1 MSNPNK
7 PQDVISA
14 QSNPSFAQ
22 RPAPTGMPGWGIN
35 CGAFAGSPMP
45 GQGGQINSP
54 SNAPKTIHS
63 SVITEF
69 STNFFV
75 YDKEDRSL
83 SGHYYFTLKP
93 ENGKLILKEDYKF
106 QVQEEVTP
114 DVFDKIQRIIRE
126 NNLVASNGIHDV
138 KQGLP
143 AEFQPCHLE
152 AVYDSGEVLNFT
164 MNSIPYA
171 PWAQELEYTLRM
183 ELAKRGHK
191 ECLAP
196 SSATNIT
203 NFRIEFLKGDLSYSY
218 GMINDNRH
226 IERCIYNTSK
236 DDVESEIIIEVDERF
251 YADLNE
257 YIISHNLTPLPMP
270 PGVGAPP
277 GMATGL
283 GGGDFQFYE
292 MYIEYENGK
301 TLSRRSDDAT
311 GGAQFYKKIPGLKA
325 FFDHYIDNPNAKICS
340 LESLATNT
348 FSLDSL

>member
-1 MSNPNK
+1 MSDKEK
-7 PQDVISA
+7 PQNGIGA
-14 QSNPSFAQ
+14 QPNSSFSQ
-22 RPAPTGMPGWGIN
+22 QPAPIGMPGMGI
-35 CGAFAGSPMP
+35 CAGAYMGNPMP
-45 GQGGQINSP
+45 GQGWQCNNSN
-54 SNAPKTIHS
+54 NAPKTIHS
-63 SVITEF
+63 SVITQF
-69 STNFFV
+69 STNYFV
-75 YDKEDRSL
+75 YDKEEQSL

-106 QVQEEVTP
+106 RVQEEVTP
-114 DVFDKIQRIIRE
+114 DVFDKIQKIIKD
-126 NNLVASNGIHDV
+126 NNLVASNGVHDV

-143 AEFQPCHLE
+143 AEYQPCHLE

-164 MNSIPYA
+164 MNSMPYA
-171 PWAQELEYTLRM
+171 PWAQELAYTLRM

-196 SSATNIT
+196 PSATHIT

-236 DDVESEIIIEVDERF
+236 DDVESEKIIEVDERF

-257 YIISHNLTPLPMP
+257 YIISHNLTHLPMP
-270 PGVGAPP
+270 PGVGTPP
-277 GMATGL
+277 GMAVGL

-301 TLSRRSDDAT
+301 TFSRRSDDAT
-311 GGAQFYKKIPGLKA
+311 GGAPFYKEIPGLKA
-325 FFDHYIDNPNAKICS
+325 FFDHYIDDPNAKVC
-340 LESLATNT
+340 
-348 FSLDSL
+348 SLDSLAPQPFSIDSL